1 MRSMQRGL
9 SAAIAAAD
17 ADPDSSQDI
26 PLARRLHWKRFAVL
40 GLAAYVVALIV
51 GLPARFVTDWGPRW
65 QTTGTVWNGE
75 AVFDGA
81 YRLTWRWAPLRSLA
95 TFAFAADVR
104 MSGAGT
110 DIAGS
115 VISSGRRLRFD
126 GLAGRSDGAL
136 LATLDPSLPFRC
148 EVALEIDVPRLIIDG
163 ARSSA
168 VGEVRSGA
176 GNCTAAG
183 AAASTLM
190 PAVLAA
196 MHTAPDGTTIG
207 QLAPI
212 GQARLHLAKGS
223 ITGGRLT
230 VAMTPAGQAAF
241 PFLGGFRIDTAL

>member
-1 MRSMQRGL
+1 MQRGL

-104 MSGAGT
+104 MSGAG
-110 DIAGS
+110 
-115 VISSGRRLRFD
+115 
-126 GLAGRSDGAL
+126 
-136 LATLDPSLPFRC
+136 
-148 EVALEIDVPRLIIDG
+148 
-163 ARSSA
+163 
-168 VGEVRSGA
+168 
-176 GNCTAAG
+176 NCTAVG
-183 AAASTLM
+183 AAASTLV